1 MALEFTIT
9 PETPAGNPNI
19 GILHLSGWLDA
30 QSETRL
36 VEAVQKAKDGGAQYV
51 LLELGGVDTMTSAGI
66 RAIQKSWQI
75 LMPKEAA
82 GQPARLKLC
91 GASPRIFEVLS
102 ITGLLINMPMYESV
116 DVAVYSF
123 GK

>member
-9 PETPAGNPNI
+9 EETTAGSPSVRV
-19 GILHLSGWLDA
+19 LHLGGWLDA
-30 QSETRL
+30 QSEGRL
-36 VEAVQKAKDGGAQYV
+36 VDAVQKAKDGGAQSV
-51 LLELGGVDTMTSAGI
+51 LLDLAEVDTLTSAGI
-66 RAIQKSWQI
+66 RAIQKAWQI

-82 GQPARLKLC
+82 AQPARLKLC
-91 GASPRIFEVLS
+91 SASPRVFEVLS

-116 DVAVYSF
+116 DVAVHSF